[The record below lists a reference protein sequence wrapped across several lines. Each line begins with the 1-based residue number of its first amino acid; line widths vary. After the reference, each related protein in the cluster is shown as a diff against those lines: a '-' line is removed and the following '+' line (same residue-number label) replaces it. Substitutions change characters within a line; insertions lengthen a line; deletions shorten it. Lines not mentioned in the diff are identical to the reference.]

1 MKKVDT
7 NIMLQ
12 FIGLIG
18 VFSGLIF
25 VGLELRQAHQIALAE
40 QMNNRLNVLMSLTNA
55 YIESN
60 LDFYSAMVNQ
70 HENDALFSD
79 AEKGAR
85 NMLNA
90 QWALHENDYFQYN
103 AGLMTEELW
112 QAKLFA
118 TRNDLLKCEHQD
130 IYDWRISLVQAG
142 FREILEEM
150 RLLNPCEN

>member
-40 QMNNRLNVLMSLTNA
+40 QMNNRVNVLMSLTNA
-55 YIESN
+55 YVESN

-70 HENDALFSD
+70 HENDGLFSD
-79 AEKGAR
+79 AEKGSR

-90 QWALHENDYFQYN
+90 QWTLHENDYFQYS

-112 QAKLFA
+112 EAKLFA

-130 IYDWRISLVQAG
+130 IYDWRISLVQAE
-142 FREILEEM
+142 FREILEKM
-150 RLLNPCEN
+150 RRSNPCDN